1 MKEVRCADAGMAC
14 DFVAKAETEQELMQ
28 KVAAHAREKHG
39 ITQVTPELAEKVK
52 KIMRDVK

>member
-14 DFVAKAETEQELMQ
+14 DFVAQAETEQELMQ

-52 KIMRDVK
+52 KIVREVK